1 LRSSTTKFHVF
12 SKGIIEA
19 RESIREEQQRFLRK
33 ISSIFPVSRRGNMEV
48 KLSIEEVIQSNVN
61 SQKLQLELLEETCFS
76 FQL

>member
-1 LRSSTTKFHVF
+1 
-12 SKGIIEA
+12 
-19 RESIREEQQRFLRK
+19 
-33 ISSIFPVSRRGNMEV
+33 MEV